1 MPQWHLWL
9 KRITRRIWFRAAL
22 ISILSVIL
30 ALASAGLAP
39 FIPYEFSLK
48 IGSESVDSILTILA
62 SSMLAVTTFSLTA
75 MVAAFSRAAQQVTP
89 RATQLLIED
98 KTAQNALSTFLG
110 AFLFGIVGIVALS
123 TDLYGAQGRV
133 ILYIGT
139 ILLIAWIAVTLL
151 RWIHAL
157 TQFGRVEDAIRR
169 VEQAAI
175 KAIDCY
181 GGPILLAGQP
191 NLSAPAGAAIVP
203 SPATGYVTNINR
215 SALSN
220 CATQADVRVT
230 LCAATGQMVSRGQAL
245 AWASEPV
252 NDRCMEALAAAF
264 AVEAERTFEGDPRF
278 AMVVFAEIGSRALSA
293 AVNDPGTAIAAL
305 NAGQRVMEALAD
317 AAADRRKDHGAL
329 LEPPLAFEALAED
342 LVLPIARDAATT
354 AEVGIRLQH
363 MLGAIADEVRPAAA
377 AMRRLADDAIERVR
391 TAENA
396 PSDVDRLERASHEAF
411 R

>member
-1 MPQWHLWL
+1 MLHWRLWL
-9 KRITRRIWFRAAL
+9 GRIARKIWFRAAL
-22 ISILSVIL
+22 ISILSVML

-48 IGSESVDSILTILA
+48 IGSESVDNILTILA

-110 AFLFGIVGIVALS
+110 AFLFGIVGIIALS
-123 TDLYGAQGRV
+123 TDMYGAQGRV

-139 ILLIAWIAVTLL
+139 ILLIAWIAFILL

-157 TQFGRVEDAIRR
+157 TQFGRVEDAIKRI
-169 VEQAAI
+169 EKAAN
-175 KAIDCY
+175 KAISCRH
-181 GGPILLAGQP
+181 GPILLAGQP
-191 NLSAPAGAAIVP
+191 DLAAPAGAAIIP
-203 SPATGYVTNINR
+203 SPSTGYVTIIDRNT
-215 SALSN
+215 LSR
-220 CATQADVRVT
+220 CAMEAGVRVT
-230 LCAATGQMVSRGQAL
+230 ICAPSGQMVSRGQAL

-252 NDRCMEALAAAF
+252 DDRCRQAMAATF
-264 AVEAERTFEGDPRF
+264 SVEAERTFEEDPRF
-278 AMVVFAEIGSRALSA
+278 AMVVLAEIGSRALSA

-305 NAGQRVMEALAD
+305 TAGQRVMEELACTPAGRED
-317 AAADRRKDHGAL
+317 CPSVI
-329 LEPPLAFEALAED
+329 EPPLAFESLAED
-342 LVLPIARDAATT
+342 LVLPIARDGATM

-363 MLGAIADEVRPAAA
+363 MLGAIADEVPPASV
-377 AMRRLADDAIERVR
+377 AMRRLADDALDRAR
-391 TAENA
+391 RAEIA
-396 PSDVDRLERASHEAF
+396 PTDLDRIERASDAAF